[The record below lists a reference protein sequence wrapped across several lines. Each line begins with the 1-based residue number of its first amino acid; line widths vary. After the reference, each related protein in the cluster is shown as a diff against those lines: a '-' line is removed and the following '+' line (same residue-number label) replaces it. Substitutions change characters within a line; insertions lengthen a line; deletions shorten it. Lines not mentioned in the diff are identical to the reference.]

1 MSRLILVILV
11 VVIAVMSSSLMVV
24 NEGERAIVSRFNA
37 IVKENVDGT
46 ERTKVFEPGLHFK
59 MPFIDTVRNLD
70 ARVQTLDGAADRF
83 VTSEKKDLMV
93 DSYVKWRIQ
102 DFEKYYLS
110 TNGGIK
116 SNAEA
121 LLQRKVNSDLRTEF
135 GQRTI
140 KEIVSGVR
148 AGEAI
153 DKENSGR
160 DELQRNALE
169 NVRKSAEDL
178 GIEVVDVR
186 VKQINLP
193 TNVSSSIFQ
202 RMRAERQAVAKEH
215 RAKGREE
222 AEKIRATADANVVV
236 RLSNAQ
242 RNAQVIRGDGDAV
255 AAKIY
260 ADAYKKDPEFY
271 AFLRSLDAYKA
282 SFSGSGNMMVLEPDS
297 EFFRYMKES
306 KPK

>member
-1 MSRLILVILV
+1 MSRLLLVILV

-37 IVKENVDGT
+37 IVKENVDGV

-93 DSYVKWRIQ
+93 DSYVKWRIH

-121 LLQRKVNSDLRTEF
+121 LLQRKINSDLRTEF

-148 AGEAI
+148 AGEVL
-153 DKENSGR
+153 DKESSGR

-242 RNAQVIRGDGDAV
+242 RNAQVIRGDGDAI

-282 SFSGSGNMMVLEPDS
+282 SFAGSGNMMVLEPDS
-297 EFFRYMKES
+297 EFFRYMKEA